1 MLRFVRNFSNK
12 YYILFFNLS
21 CNFFFFLSLHF
32 LFSTSYVYLLNYFN
46 LIFRFRFLWVIKLK
60 LYEFFIS
67 KRDVSRYV
75 TSRIICL
82 SLLCELLLIKI
93 EITRKN
99 ISKESSGFYND
110 SLLGK
115 IHWQSVINCERV
127 DKEFCYRCFN

>member
-1 MLRFVRNFSNK
+1 MR
-12 YYILFFNLS
+12 
-21 CNFFFFLSLHF
+21 
-32 LFSTSYVYLLNYFN
+32 
-46 LIFRFRFLWVIKLK
+46 VIKLK

-99 ISKESSGFYND
+99 IAKESSGFYND

-115 IHWQSVINCERV
+115 IH
-127 DKEFCYRCFN
+127 